1 MDSSVKNGNFAIE
14 TLTSGDLDD
23 VRLLQPEGWGDILS
37 YIQYYCVSDFCF
49 PLKATVDGMVAGI
62 GTAIIYGDTAWLGH
76 IIVHKDHRNA
86 GVGTKITKALID
98 VVHKTP
104 CRTIMLI
111 ATSLGEPIYK
121 KVGFEVQTQYV
132 FLEDGELPIP
142 DKFSKKITGF
152 DNNYEAM
159 LQLDRSISG
168 EDRKKLFKDHVN
180 NASLFTD
187 NKKLKGFYISTLGE
201 GLIVADST
209 EAGFAL
215 MNIKSKINNKFC
227 IPIDN
232 EAGINYLT
240 SHGYKES
247 RRASRMIMGQ
257 KLTWHGSKLYGRIGG
272 NLG

>member
-1 MDSSVKNGNFAIE
+1 MDINVKNGNFAVE
-14 TLTSGDLDD
+14 PLTSGDLHA

-37 YIQYYCVSDFCF
+37 TIQFYCTSNFCF

-76 IIVHKDHRNA
+76 IIVHKEHRNA
-86 GVGTKITKALID
+86 GIGTKITQALID
-98 VVHKTP
+98 LVNKTP

-132 FLEDGELPIP
+132 FLEDGALPEP
-142 DKFSKKITGF
+142 DEFGKNITGF
-152 DNNYEAM
+152 DNNYEAL

-168 EDRKKLFKDHVN
+168 EDRKKLFNEHVKN
-180 NASLFTD
+180 SSLYTD

-201 GLIVADST
+201 GLIVAGST

-215 MNIKSKINNKFC
+215 MRIKSTINNKFC
-227 IPIDN
+227 IPINN
-232 EAGINYLT
+232 EAGVDYLT
-240 SHGYKES
+240 SHGYKEV
-247 RRASRMIMGQ
+247 RRASRMILGQ
-257 KLTWHGSKLYGRIGG
+257 KLTWNGSKLYSRIGG